1 MNDLENLESDVIYK
15 SLVINDIVFKNV
27 KVFILDNKIE
37 VVDNWSGLVVAIILK
52 DDVKMIN
59 NL

>member
-15 SLVINDIVFKNV
+15 SLIINDIVFKNV

-37 VVDNWSGLVVAIILK
+37 IVDNWSGLTVAIILK